1 MSSTTP
7 VATLNDFLTTN
18 AVRALG
24 AAEVGLP
31 LPGIPG
37 SPVPPLPE
45 PDPLAEEYEGPRI
58 GGLAQLIEAAT
69 DPDLKLAAQLLD
81 DGFAGIIYA
90 GLPGT
95 GKSRTARR
103 VALWLAQSDPSR
115 YKMIQFHPSYQYE
128 DFMQGFVPREDG
140 EGFNLQD
147 KHFVEMC
154 NQAEKAYP
162 KLHVLVVDELSRVDP
177 SRVFG
182 EALGFIEQD
191 KKGQKFKLASGQELV
206 VPDNLVILAT
216 MNDRDR
222 GVDEVD
228 IAFERRFARV
238 EVLPSSIALE
248 DMLAENGVDA
258 ELRQRLGIFFNYL
271 LKHVNPEVHLGHGYF
286 ARVRDLASLERLWN
300 YQLLHLMQ
308 RAFRAVPNESELAA
322 IKQRWQRVVT
332 APSATIPA
340 AEPSAES
347 EAEPGAELA
356 STPS

>member
-1 MSSTTP
+1 MP
-7 VATLNDFLTTN
+7 AIPMDDFLT
-18 AVRALG
+18 AGPVRALT
-24 AAEVGLP
+24 ATEVGLP
-31 LPGIPG
+31 LPSVPG
-37 SPVPPLPE
+37 TPSPPLPTS
-45 PDPLAEEYEGPRI
+45 DPLAEEYEGPRL
-58 GGLAQLIEAAT
+58 GSLQQLADVVT

-103 VALWLAQSDPSR
+103 VAIWLAQSDPSR

-128 DFMQGFVPREDG
+128 DFMQGFVPKADG
-140 EGFNLQD
+140 EGFSLQD

-162 KLHVLVVDELSRVDP
+162 KIHVLVVDELSRVDP

-191 KKGQKFKLASGQELV
+191 KKGQKFKLSSGQELV

-228 IAFERRFARV
+228 IAFERRFARI
-238 EVLPSSIALE
+238 EVAPSPEALE
-248 DMLAENGVDA
+248 NILTENGVEVD
-258 ELRQRLGIFFNYL
+258 LRRRVGDFFRFL
-271 LKHVNPEVHLGHGYF
+271 LRHANPEVHLGHGYF

-300 YQLLHLMQ
+300 YQLLHLMR

-322 IKQRWQRVVT
+322 IKQQWQRVI
-332 APSATIPA
+332 TIPA
-340 AEPSAES
+340 TAPTASSTEPEPEVPAEENGGTALS
-347 EAEPGAELA
+347 
-356 STPS
+356 